1 MADPNDPIDPNP
13 TPAGD
18 LPAWQRAL
26 LSVLVPAEDLV
37 DAVKQGIDRRYAL
50 NRPRHISAYR
60 GWGDA
65 DRVEL
70 MGRVLADPQLPG
82 PGDNDSRWRNLWAT
96 YKRFETDEVPHEPLQ
111 VRFGDSTA
119 QVSSDDEGY
128 FHVTLPGAPGT
139 DSLWADA
146 SVSLA
151 DGTLET
157 PLHVL
162 IVEPGTTL
170 GVISDID
177 DTLLESSIT
186 DWKRAAQLT
195 FLQNA
200 RTRKPLK
207 GAAKLYQALQ
217 AGLDGRGRVPVFY
230 VSSSPWN
237 LHGLL
242 QDFMELNAV
251 PAGPIFLRDFGID
264 ENKLIKSSG
273 HGHKLELVRQLITRY
288 PTLRWVLL
296 GDSGQADAELYGKAA
311 QEFGSRIAAIYIRD
325 VDPDT
330 ETPLDTLVGAQ
341 IDRVAGTHVPMVLAR
356 DSSAIAAHAAQL
368 GLIDASWLPAIDR
381 EVARDAQRPSL
392 AEAATDAA
400 VEGQTKTPEPGR
412 SDGPG

>member
-1 MADPNDPIDPNP
+1 MADPNDSIDPNP

-18 LPAWQRAL
+18 LPTWQRAL

-37 DAVKQGIDRRYAL
+37 DAIKQGIDRRFGL

-65 DRVEL
+65 DHVEL

-96 YKRFETDEVPHEPLQ
+96 YKRFETDEVPHEPLL
-111 VRFGDSTA
+111 VTFNGNTA
-119 QVSSDDEGY
+119 AVTSDDEGY
-128 FHVTLPGAPGT
+128 FHAVLPSAPGI
-139 DSLWADA
+139 DSLWTEA

-151 DGTLET
+151 DGSMET

-162 IVEPGTTL
+162 IVEPGATL

-186 DWKRAAQLT
+186 DWKIAAQLT

-207 GAAKLYQALQ
+207 GAAKLYQAFQ

-251 PAGPIFLRDFGID
+251 PPGPIFLRDFGVD
-264 ENKLIKSSG
+264 ENKLLKSSG

-288 PTLRWVLL
+288 PNLRWVLL
-296 GDSGQADAELYGKAA
+296 GDSGQADAEIYGQAA

-325 VDPDT
+325 VDPDL
-330 ETPLDTLVGAQ
+330 ESPLDSVVGTQ
-341 IDRVAGTHVPMVLAR
+341 IERVAGTHVPMMLAR

-381 EVARDAQRPSL
+381 EVSRDAVRPSL
-392 AEAATDAA
+392 AKAATDAA
-400 VEGQTKTPEPGR
+400 IEGETDAPEPGR
-412 SDGPG
+412 RGPAG